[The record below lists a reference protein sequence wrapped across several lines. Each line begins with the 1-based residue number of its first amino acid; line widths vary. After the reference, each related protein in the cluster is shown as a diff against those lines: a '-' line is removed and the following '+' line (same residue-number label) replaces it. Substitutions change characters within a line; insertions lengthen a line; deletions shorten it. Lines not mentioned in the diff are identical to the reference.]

1 MAQSAAE
8 ARQEVENARRGV
20 EKELDDLGTAT
31 RAAIDIPAK
40 VRRNPLRTA
49 GLAGGAAF
57 LLLGGPK
64 RAAKSAERRFFPR
77 RAEKRERALPKNV
90 PTILSRIQPEEREK
104 VEAHLERDFAAYLN
118 KEHPT
123 EPANA
128 RQSIW
133 KTYDLFLGV
142 VGVAAAREL
151 VKRLFEIPKEVR
163 VEAIQE
169 EGKAVA
175 EAQTKVAKAEERT
188 AKAEQKASDARR
200 RE

>member
-20 EKELDDLGTAT
+20 EKELDDLGTAA
-31 RAAIDIPAK
+31 RAAVDLPAK

-64 RAAKSAERRFFPR
+64 RAAKAAEKRFFPR
-77 RAEKRERALPKNV
+77 RVEKRERALPKNLQQ
-90 PTILSRIQPEEREK
+90 TLGRLEPEDREK

-118 KEHPT
+118 KEHPA

-133 KTYDLFLGV
+133 KTYDLLLGV

-151 VKRLFEIPKEVR
+151 VKKLFEIPKEVR

-169 EGKAVA
+169 EGQAIA
-175 EAQTKVAKAEERT
+175 EAKTKEAKAEEKVAR
-188 AKAEQKASDARR
+188 AEQKTADARR
-200 RE
+200 RS